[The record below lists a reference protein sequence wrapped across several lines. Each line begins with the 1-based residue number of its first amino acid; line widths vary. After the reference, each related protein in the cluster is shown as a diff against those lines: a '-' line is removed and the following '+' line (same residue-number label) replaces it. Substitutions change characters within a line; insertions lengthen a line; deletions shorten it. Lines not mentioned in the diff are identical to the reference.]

1 MKKIFG
7 FYIFMLIGCAFIT
20 GCSNDD
26 KPTGVATTIEK
37 KPVVMDPFRY
47 HKLIEV
53 SPGQDYDILSWGRG
67 SATVGAFEILHSDS
81 AAAKYTT
88 TTGDL
93 DGSIVDVY
101 NSDMDLD
108 GNPEIIIQAKG
119 KDTINYTTMYAFEF
133 SNGKAQKLDFPKLNQ
148 KQRQGYRGSDN
159 FYIKDGTLM
168 REFPIYN
175 GSGKDA
181 KPSGQKRL
189 LQYGLRDNSFTVKQ
203 LSTDSTSTKG
213 AQTAVK
219 TTAKPTETP
228 VKPKQSSKETKKKNT
243 ETKHKKKHKRHH
255 HTSDSDGSGGDGE
268 Q

>member
-1 MKKIFG
+1 MKKQLG

-20 GCSNDD
+20 SCSNDD
-26 KPTGVATTIEK
+26 KPTGAATTITK

-47 HKLIEV
+47 HKLVEV

-67 SATVGAFEILHSDS
+67 SSTVGSFEILHSDS

-119 KDTINYTTMYAFEF
+119 KDTLNYTNMYAFEF
-133 SNGKAQKLDFPKLNQ
+133 SNGKAQKLDFPRLNQ
-148 KQRQGYRGSDN
+148 KQRQGYRGDDN
-159 FYIKDGTLM
+159 FYIKDGALM

-203 LSTDSTSTKG
+203 LSTDSTATKAG
-213 AQTAVK
+213 QN
-219 TTAKPTETP
+219 TAKGTANPVVTP
-228 VKPKQSSKETKKKNT
+228 AKPKQSQKETKKT
-243 ETKHKKKHKRHH
+243 TTQHKKKHKKHH
-255 HTSDSDGSGGDGE
+255 HTSDSDADAETGGDG